1 MYQAAAAP
9 TFEAGALP
17 PSVET
22 RFGAVEL
29 DPERIVTFSPG
40 PLGFA
45 DRCRFILVDGP
56 DPRGVFRLLQCLD
69 DPELAFL
76 VLPLE
81 PDAGPIADDDLRVAC
96 QSRGLDWAS
105 LAVLGIVTARVEPEG
120 VRFTVNL
127 KAPLLIDTR
136 RRSGCQHVLAS
147 DRYRIREPLPLSSD
161 HGG

>member
-1 MYQAAAAP
+1 MQHVAAARSS
-9 TFEAGALP
+9 EAGALP
-17 PSVET
+17 QSVST

-29 DPERIVTFSPG
+29 DQERIVTFSAG

-45 DRCRFILVDGP
+45 DRCRFILADGP
-56 DPRGVFRLLQCLD
+56 DPRGAFELLQCLD

-81 PDAGPIADDDLRVAC
+81 PDAGPISADDLRAAC
-96 QSRGLDWAS
+96 QTRGLDWAS
-105 LAVLGIVTARVEPEG
+105 LAVLGIVTVRIEPEG
-120 VRFTVNL
+120 ARFTVNL

-136 RRSGCQHVLAS
+136 RHSGCQHVLAS